1 MPKRNFKK
9 IIFKILRYL
18 TKSRKRFRL
27 NLYHK
32 YLIFPL
38 LVLFKISFTKELII
52 TLIHSLISD
61 NEFNAKKHDNLLIQQ
76 LKPLVIDSEDK
87 HEESVDEYPEGDSC
101 VVCKKPYDSTLFC
114 VRRIVHCFG
123 VTREPSGYYMMV
135 TNFANEGDL
144 NSYIKK
150 RHQDLKW
157 ERIIRLSRDIAK
169 ALRGLHRKGLIHRD
183 LHSGNILN
191 HVTCNGITW
200 TWLGDLGLS
209 VKEED
214 VERLVMENGPLFGK
228 IGYMAPEVLRCTQI
242 YTKAADVYSFGMIL
256 WELTSCR
263 MPFSNMRQ
271 DIHLIY
277 EIIDGKRPKVVEGT
291 PPAFA
296 KLIEDCWQSDPNL
309 RPTME
314 VVHKRIW
321 SYANSMIKGNH
332 KDKYGF
338 RAAEEKRSLNLLKM
352 VTMKQVYP
360 VVINS
365 QQIPKPPSSFA
376 RRFNQSEYIYRQKP
390 LIKSN
395 NGINQSGSHEYSCAI
410 ALDSHANVNSRCE

>member
-1 MPKRNFKK
+1 
-9 IIFKILRYL
+9 
-18 TKSRKRFRL
+18 
-27 NLYHK
+27 
-32 YLIFPL
+32 
-38 LVLFKISFTKELII
+38 FTKELII

-150 RHQDLKW
+150 RHQDLN
-157 ERIIRLSRDIAK
+157 
-169 ALRGLHRKGLIHRD
+169 
-183 LHSGNILN
+183 GNILN

-376 RRFNQSEYIYRQKP
+376 RRFNQSGMTILK
-390 LIKSN
+390 
-395 NGINQSGSHEYSCAI
+395 
-410 ALDSHANVNSRCE
+410 